1 MPKYTYAPIKEI
13 VEEQYLHH
21 TNKSVYD
28 MLGQDADF
36 DKAMLIIEADNEDQ
50 ADRIR
55 MGVTDIRMWKLI
67 NP

>member
-1 MPKYTYAPIKEI
+1 
-13 VEEQYLHH
+13 
-21 TNKSVYD
+21 